1 MTVSMILLRL
11 ATIGWGVLCGGIVY
25 EHLAIVPQ
33 WSKQPPASLSMWTGP
48 FGVKAERFWMGI
60 HPLVL
65 LLLTGALVTGF
76 GDAEQRL
83 TLSIVI
89 GAYVAALAAT
99 FVWFVPELLQL
110 IRDPAAP
117 IPPAEWRIRARRWE
131 HMSLARA
138 AVLIGLCWPLFGAL
152 AAR

>member
-65 LLLTGALVTGF
+65 LLLAGALVTGF
-76 GDAEQRL
+76 GDAEQRV
-83 TLSIVI
+83 TLSVVI

-99 FVWFVPELLQL
+99 FAWFVPELLKL

-117 IPPAEWRIRARRWE
+117 IPP
-131 HMSLARA
+131 
-138 AVLIGLCWPLFGAL
+138 
-152 AAR
+152 